1 MMFHLDQVQLQEDDL
16 VRAGL
21 FGTGQDHAENPP
33 LSGTP
38 FYAQDQ
44 GPQFN
49 LL

>member
-1 MMFHLDQVQLQEDDL
+1 MKYALDQVQLQEDDL

-21 FGTGQDHAENPP
+21 FGTGRDHAENPP

-44 GPQFN
+44 GQYIN
-49 LL
+49 